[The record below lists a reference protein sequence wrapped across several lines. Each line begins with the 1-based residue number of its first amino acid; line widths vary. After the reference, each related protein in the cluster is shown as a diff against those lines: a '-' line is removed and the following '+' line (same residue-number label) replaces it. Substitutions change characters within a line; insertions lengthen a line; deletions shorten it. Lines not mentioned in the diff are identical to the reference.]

1 MHHGPAEMHSVIAST
16 YTRTGMS
23 EAVLAAI
30 DIYGSELRYAE
41 LETFEDDPP
50 QLLRLG
56 SCEFDFD
63 LVDDLLRS
71 KAPQHGGEVV
81 AALQEAFDETKA
93 STLRICVHP
102 PNAFSFFTPL
112 SANLPVQG
120 RQDQIHQQAALLTG
134 TRNPGDLNL
143 LSQTVRTD
151 QDSEGE
157 PVMWVHVLA
166 TPGGIHERFQRL
178 ASSLPVSDFRW
189 VVSTQ
194 AAARVASQTDLTGVT
209 QAQAL
214 RPFTMSVGRYATHT
228 EYTLSRDRQW
238 FHSHY
243 THEADTPTDR
253 LYFAIG
259 MLNRLGVS
267 PGAVGRLFVYGLD
280 VDLHAYAPFQTIFGV
295 EPELLDPLAV
305 LDANPGRFGTSFD
318 VSAYASCVG
327 ALL

>member
-1 MHHGPAEMHSVIAST
+1 
-16 YTRTGMS
+16 MS

-30 DIYGSELRYAE
+30 DIYGSDLRYAE
-41 LETFEDDPP
+41 VETFDDDSPK
-50 QLLRLG
+50 LLRLG

-63 LVDDLLRS
+63 LVEDLLQS
-71 KAPQHGGEVV
+71 DAPQHGGEVV
-81 AALQEAFDETKA
+81 AALQEAFDGTEA
-93 STLRICVHP
+93 SNLRICVHP
-102 PNAFSFFTPL
+102 PDAFSFFTPL
-112 SANLPVQG
+112 SATLPVQS
-120 RQDQIHQQAALLTG
+120 RQDQILQHAALLTG
-134 TRNPGDLNL
+134 TRDPDQLEL
-143 LSQTVRTD
+143 LSHTVRTS

-166 TPGGIHERFQRL
+166 TPGGIQEQFQQL
-178 ASSLPVSDFRW
+178 SSSLPVTDFRW

-194 AAARVASQTDLTGVT
+194 AAARVAGQTDLTGIT

-214 RPFTMSVGRYATHT
+214 RPFTMSIGRYDTHT

-267 PGAVGRLFVYGLD
+267 PGAVGRLFIYGLD
-280 VDLHAYAPFQTIFGV
+280 VDPHAYAPFQTIFGV
-295 EPELLDPLAV
+295 EPETLNPLSV
-305 LDANPGRFGTSFD
+305 LDANPSRYGAQFD
-318 VSAYASCVG
+318 VSAYAPCIG